1 MTSWINKKTFGG
13 ILLVLVLLL
22 IFFSKTI
29 YTWYLP
35 EVTAVKPFNGQ
46 LSKMEMGYG
55 AAQLAEVESIYIPE
69 EGIAAEMY
77 VKEGQEVK
85 AGDKLFSMKY
95 DREENDWKLQ
105 EIENNRDRIQKEIES
120 INIRLEAANYPDAE
134 MLQIQQSAA
143 EAEKYLSGAESLY
156 NIGSIS
162 QQELSEARNQVSYL
176 RLKLDNSKREAAE
189 TIKSLQLE
197 LEGKKLELENLS
209 IMEEPYRKTQLI
221 HNTGIVITAPEDGT
235 LLSLSIAKGEKVE
248 KDQLA
253 AKIGTGNDYILE
265 CSIPLENSFIVPG
278 DTCSLSNSSHQAK
291 GVISSLFV
299 SDQGKTARI
308 RFTAEEAAAGE
319 TFRVLFQ
326 KESEAT
332 SVLVPNGAINK
343 DKDGYYL
350 KQVKRRD
357 GIMGKEYYLDRIDIF
372 TGDSDSRNTAV
383 IQGITFFE
391 PVLLSSDKE
400 AGIGDVVLLKNAG
413 DFFEE

>member
-1 MTSWINKKTFGG
+1 MTSWINKKNFGG
-13 ILLVLVLLL
+13 IILVLVLLL
-22 IFFSKTI
+22 VFFSKTI

-120 INIRLEAANYPDAE
+120 INIKLEAANYPDAE

-197 LEGKKLELENLS
+197 LEGKKLEFENLS
-209 IMEEPYRKTQLI
+209 IMEEPYRKIQLI

-343 DKDGYYL
+343 DQDGYYL

-400 AGIGDVVLLKNAG
+400 AGVGDVVLLKNAG